1 MTREGV
7 TLPKTL
13 PARETSFFA
22 GSFGTKILSA
32 AEMLALFL

>member
-1 MTREGV
+1 MTREGF
-7 TLPKTL
+7 TLPKPL
-13 PARETSFFA
+13 PALETSFFA

>member
-1 MTREGV
+1 MTREGF

-13 PARETSFFA
+13 PALETSFFA
-22 GSFGTKILSA
+22 GTFSAKILSA